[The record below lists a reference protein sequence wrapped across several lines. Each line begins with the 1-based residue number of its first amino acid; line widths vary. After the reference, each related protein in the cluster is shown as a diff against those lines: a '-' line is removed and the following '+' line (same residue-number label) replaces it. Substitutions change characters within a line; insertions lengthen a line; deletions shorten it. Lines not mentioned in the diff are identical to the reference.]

1 MRYLNKLIAAE
12 PVRHIR
18 ISDYFELTKPGI
30 TLMVCLTTLSG
41 FFLAGGN
48 SFEFLLFHTLLGTIL
63 IASGASALNMGV
75 EWESDG
81 TMRRTK
87 GRPIPAGRLSPFCAL
102 TFGSAISFVGAVEL
116 FYVNF
121 LTGLL
126 ASLSLLLYVLV
137 YTPLKRKTWLS
148 TIIGAVPGALPP
160 MMGWTA
166 AQNAI
171 SLQACWLF
179 AVLFL
184 WQLPH
189 FFAIAWIYRADYAS
203 AGFPLLPVIDCKGKQ
218 TSRLILI
225 TIVALLLV
233 SLFPVEGGNFH
244 LAYEAGAFI
253 LGITFLVTSIRF
265 TLFKSNVRA
274 KQLFLASVIYLPLL
288 LALRLFT
295 WN

>member
-1 MRYLNKLIAAE
+1 MRYLSKLIAIE

-18 ISDYFELTKPGI
+18 LSDYIELTKPGI
-30 TLMVCLTTLSG
+30 TMMVCLTTLSG

-48 SFEFLLFHTLLGTIL
+48 LFDFLLVHTLIGTFL
-63 IASGASALNMGV
+63 IASGASALNMGL

-87 GRPIPAGRLSPFCAL
+87 ARPIPAGRLTPVSAL
-102 TFGSAISFVGAVEL
+102 TFGSAISFVGALEL

-126 ASLSLLLYVLV
+126 ATLSLLLYVLV

-148 TIIGAVPGALPP
+148 TVIGAIPGALPP
-160 MMGWTA
+160 VMGWTA

-171 SLQACWLF
+171 TLQACWLF
-179 AVLFL
+179 AILVL

-189 FFAIAWIYRADYAS
+189 FVAIAWIYREDYAS

-225 TIVALLLV
+225 TIVALILV
-233 SLFPVEGGNFH
+233 SLFPVEGGNFP
-244 LAYEAGAFI
+244 LAYQTGAFL
-253 LGITFLVTSIRF
+253 LGITFLVTAVRF
-265 TLFKSNVRA
+265 TFFKSNVRA
-274 KQLFLASVIYLPLL
+274 KQLFLASVIYLPILL
-288 LALRLFT
+288 VLRLFM
-295 WN
+295 

>member
-1 MRYLNKLIAAE
+1 MGNVSKLISIGAD
-12 PVRHIR
+12 RHIK

-30 TLMVCLTTLSG
+30 TMMVCLTTLSG

-48 SFEFLLFHTLLGTIL
+48 PFDFLLIHTLFGTLL
-63 IASGASALNMGV
+63 IASGASALNMGL

-87 GRPIPAGRLSPFCAL
+87 ARPIPAGRLLPVCAL
-102 TFGSAISFVGAVEL
+102 TFGSVISFLGAVEL

-160 MMGWTA
+160 VMGWTA

-171 SLQACWLF
+171 TLQACWLF
-179 AVLFL
+179 TVLVL

-189 FFAIAWIYRADYAS
+189 FLAIAWIHREDYAS
-203 AGFPLLPVIDCKGKQ
+203 AGFPVLPVIDCTGKR

-225 TIVALLLV
+225 TIVALILV
-233 SLFPVEGGNFH
+233 SLFPAEGGNLH
-244 LAYEAGAFI
+244 LAYQAGAFL
-253 LGITFLVTSIRF
+253 LGITFLVTGICF
-265 TLFKSNVRA
+265 TLCKSNVRA
-274 KQLFLASVIYLPLL
+274 RQLFLASVIYLPLL
-288 LALRLFT
+288 LALRLIM
-295 WN
+295 

>member
-1 MRYLNKLIAAE
+1 MRYLNKLIAIE

-18 ISDYFELTKPGI
+18 LSDYIELTKPGI
-30 TLMVCLTTLSG
+30 TMMVCLTTLSG

-48 SFEFLLFHTLLGTIL
+48 SFDFLLIHTLIGTAL
-63 IASGASALNMGV
+63 IASGASALNMAL

-87 GRPIPAGRLSPFCAL
+87 VRPIPAGRLSPACGL
-102 TFGSAISFVGAVEL
+102 TFGSVISFVGAVEL

-126 ASLSLLLYVLV
+126 ATLSLLLYVLV

-148 TIIGAVPGALPP
+148 TIVGAIPGALPP
-160 MMGWTA
+160 VMGWTA
-166 AQNAI
+166 AQNEI
-171 SLQACWLF
+171 TLQACWLF

-189 FFAIAWIYRADYAS
+189 FLAIGWIYRQDYTS
-203 AGFPLLPVIDCKGKQ
+203 AGFPLLSVIDCKGKQ

-225 TIVALLLV
+225 TIVDLILV
-233 SLFPVEGGNFH
+233 SLFPVEGGNFPR
-244 LAYEAGAFI
+244 AYQAGA
-253 LGITFLVTSIRF
+253 LLVGITFLVTAVRF

-288 LALRLFT
+288 LALRLLM
-295 WN
+295 